1 MMSSIRR
8 KYQGT
13 RLGRQEL
20 DAELLE
26 DIEGL
31 CGNAAS

>member
-1 MMSSIRR
+1 MAPSSPAFFDQIIR

-20 DAELLE
+20 DAELLT
-26 DIEGL
+26 GMRL
-31 CGNAAS
+31 